1 MGWNLRGFL
10 CVPVIALLAVAP
22 ATVGG
27 SEERAPRVLIIYP
40 YDERLPSTDIA
51 GETARERLTAALD
64 GKVDLFSEFLDLSR
78 FPDPDHVASMA
89 RYLAEKYQPVR
100 PDVVIALGAESI
112 GFMVAN
118 RATIAPDARIVYAG
132 ISKDEAERLKLPAD
146 IAGALTEFDVTSTFE
161 LARALQPDARK
172 IVVMGG
178 SAQFDKSWLEAAR
191 SDFSDLPSDYSVTY
205 VTDVSIDE
213 FVRRAAELP
222 ANTIVLVLSIF
233 KDAEGTNFVPRE
245 AVARIAAASAAPVY
259 GPYSTYIGQGI
270 VGTSTFTFEAMGTT
284 VADLAL
290 KVLDG
295 KPSADAMIPQ
305 TYLADARQLA
315 KWGLPES
322 RLPEGTEVSFREKS
336 LWEEHRLAILS
347 TLGIVLVQAAII
359 SALLLERRR
368 RAAAQHEART
378 RLLEVVH
385 LNQSATAGALSASI
399 AHELNQP
406 LGAIRN
412 NAEAAEII
420 LRSDKPDLEL
430 IRQILVDI
438 RDDDQRAGDIIGR
451 LRGML
456 KKRGEIEWQEFDVN
470 EVVESAL
477 QLLHSEAERRRVE
490 IDCERTT
497 NQLRVRADRVHLQQ
511 VILNIATNAMDAML
525 SSAPAQRRLMF
536 RTDVRE
542 GSKAAIS
549 IADTGTGIPSDKL
562 SHVFETFYTTKTTGT
577 GLGLSIARAI
587 VETYGGH
594 IWAANRPEG
603 GAVVSFDLPLVQH

>member
-1 MGWNLRGFL
+1 MRWNLRGFL
-10 CVPVIALLAVAP
+10 CVPVLAMLAVAS

-27 SEERAPRVLIIYP
+27 TEERSPRVLIIYP
-40 YDERLPSTDIA
+40 YDERLPSTNIA
-51 GETARERLTAALD
+51 GETARERLIAALH

-78 FPDPDHVASMA
+78 FPDPGHIASMA
-89 RYLAEKYQPVR
+89 RFLSEKYKPVR

-132 ISKDEAERLKLPAD
+132 ISKEEAERMKLPRD
-146 IAGALTEFDVTSTFE
+146 VVGALTEFDVTSTFE
-161 LARALQPDARK
+161 LAHALQPDARNV
-172 IVVMGG
+172 VVMGG
-178 SAQFDKSWLEAAR
+178 SASFDRTWLVAAR
-191 SDFSDLPSDYSVTY
+191 ADLSALPSDYSVTY
-205 VTDVSIDE
+205 VTDLSMDD

-222 ANTIVLVLSIF
+222 AKTILLVLTIF
-233 KDAEGTNFVPRE
+233 KDAEGANFVPRD
-245 AVARIAAASAAPVY
+245 AVALIAASSAAPVY
-259 GPYSTYIGQGI
+259 GPYSTYIGKGI
-270 VGTSTFTFEAMGTT
+270 VGTSTFAFETMGTT

-290 KVLDG
+290 KTLDS
-295 KPSADAMIPQ
+295 KPVADAMIPQ
-305 TYLADARQLA
+305 TFLADARQLA
-315 KWGLPES
+315 RWGLPES
-322 RLPEGTEVSFREKS
+322 RLPEGTQVSFKEKS
-336 LWEEHRLAILS
+336 LWEGHRLAILT
-347 TLGIVLVQAAII
+347 TLAIVLAQAAII

-368 RAAAQHEART
+368 RTAAQQEARA

-420 LRSDKPDLEL
+420 LRSEQPDLEL

-451 LRGML
+451 LRGLL

-470 EVVESAL
+470 EVVESSL
-477 QLLHSEAERRRVE
+477 QLLHSEAERRRVA

-497 NQLRVRADRVHLQQ
+497 NSLRVRADRVHLQQ

-525 SSAPAQRRLMF
+525 SSAPTQRRLMF

-603 GAVVSFDLPLVQH
+603 GAVVGFDLPLVQH